1 MTANVG
7 IIGSQEQGG
16 KTFYNIRWT
25 DESGET
31 HEVSRRYSEFDD
43 LRKKLVKA
51 LGAPAKSLPFPKKKT
66 FGNKA
71 QGLVDSRQ
79 GELAAFLFELI
90 IARKLVVPK
99 DTGDSS
105 LSGMVYDFLH
115 GEEAM

>member
-1 MTANVG
+1 M
-7 IIGSQEQGG
+7 
-16 KTFYNIRWT
+16 
-25 DESGET
+25 
-31 HEVSRRYSEFDD
+31 
-43 LRKKLVKA
+43 
-51 LGAPAKSLPFPKKKT
+51 
-66 FGNKA
+66 
-71 QGLVDSRQ
+71 VDSRQ